1 MTALRINGEDKHF
14 ENSLPATLADL
25 LDLMKVDAATV
36 VAEIDGQIIK
46 KDDFGSA
53 KISAGQKIELIRLVG
68 GG

>member
-1 MTALRINGEDKHF
+1 MTVLRINGEDKHF
-14 ENSLPATLADL
+14 EILPATLANL

-46 KDDFGSA
+46 KDDFDSA
-53 KISAGQKIELIRLVG
+53 KLSASQKIELIRLVG